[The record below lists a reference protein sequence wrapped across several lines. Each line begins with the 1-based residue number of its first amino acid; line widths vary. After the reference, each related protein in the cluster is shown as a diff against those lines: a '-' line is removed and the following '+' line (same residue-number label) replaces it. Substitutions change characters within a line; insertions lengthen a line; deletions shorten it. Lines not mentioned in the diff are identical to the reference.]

1 MEKFIQRIISQV
13 PFSTVKVD
21 IVLNGRS
28 LVITGGNGSG
38 KTRLLDRIHDML
50 SRYMDNS
57 LYFDES
63 FHHKKLA
70 EFREQLKFHSKGGD
84 THRYLLSE
92 ISDYKNNLSILEK
105 TKIELLDRPRKL
117 HLSKNTK
124 SLLRMYP
131 ADRKAKI
138 QEPNSVLPLNRLI
151 QEEFDRSYS
160 SNAGEQ
166 FENYL
171 VSYRTL
177 QSHLIALVKDI
188 SKANLIEL
196 WFKKIESD
204 FKELFEDEGL
214 TFKFDIEDQR
224 FYFHQIGQE
233 PYTLQ
238 TLSAGYSAI
247 MSIYADLIMKV
258 QLQEIAPQNLRGI
271 VLIDEIDAHLHV
283 SLQKKIFRFLT
294 KSFPEIQFII
304 TTHSPFVIM
313 SVNDIVMYDIAKQ
326 DYIEDVSLYSY
337 EAVVEG
343 IFDVLPI
350 SKILE
355 EKIKI
360 LAELTNDP
368 DSSTQDI
375 ISLLSQIKPME
386 DKLDGES
393 GFFLA
398 RAEFELT
405 KRGRTD
411 V

>member
-1 MEKFIQRIISQV
+1 MEKFIQRIYTQI
-13 PFSTVKVD
+13 PYSTIKVD
-21 IVLNGRS
+21 IILDGKS

-38 KTRLLDRIHDML
+38 KTRLLEKIHNML
-50 SRYMDNS
+50 GQYMDNS
-57 LYFDES
+57 LYFSDS
-63 FHHKKLA
+63 FHIKKIS
-70 EFREQLKFHSKGGD
+70 EFREQLKHHSKGSD
-84 THRYLLSE
+84 TYRYVRGE
-92 ISDYKNNLSILEK
+92 ISKYKEHLDNLEK

-131 ADRKAKI
+131 ADRKARI

-171 VSYRTL
+171 VSYITL

-188 SKANLIEL
+188 SKA
-196 WFKKIESD
+196 KKIDAWFDKIEMD
-204 FKELFEDEGL
+204 FKELFEDDDL
-214 TFKFDIEDQR
+214 TFKFNIEDQR
-224 FYFHQIGQE
+224 FYFYQKGQE
-233 PYTLQ
+233 PFTLQ

-258 QLQEIAPQNLRGI
+258 QFQEISPDSLRGI

-283 SLQKKIFRFLT
+283 SLQRKIFRFLT
-294 KSFPEIQFII
+294 KSFPEVQFII

-337 EAVVEG
+337 ESVIEG
-343 IFDVLPI
+343 VFDVLPI

-355 EKIKI
+355 EKIRR
-360 LAELTNDP
+360 LAELTNDSE
-368 DSSTQDI
+368 SSTKDMI
-375 ISLLSQIKPME
+375 ALLSQIKPME
-386 DKLDGES
+386 KKLDSES
-393 GFFLA
+393 SYYLA
-398 RAEFELT
+398 RAELEVS
-405 KRGRTD
+405 KRGQTN